1 MKTQLI
7 LTPEVQAIVDAI
19 KNTGKSWYETMLPDH
34 AMFPQFTR
42 KLVVTGFNTPDMEGD
57 EDRIYVNVR
66 QYLIL
71 KSDNKIYKRIQM
83 PDWMIHEGNLEEILG
98 KTGFLK
104 GTLRIMDDEGNLI
117 EEKEQVIKLP
127 SVQYIRFLINT
138 KSVHLADVIAR
149 FIPLYLQLHKTQI
162 DSI

>member
-34 AMFPQFTR
+34 PLFPQFSR

-57 EDRIYVNVR
+57 EDRIYMYVR

-83 PDWMIHEGNLEEILG
+83 PDWMIHEGNSEEIIG
-98 KTGFLK
+98 KNGFLK
-104 GTLRIMDDEGNLI
+104 GILRTTDDEGNLI
-117 EEKEQVIKLP
+117 EEKEQVIKAQ

-138 KSVHLADVIAR
+138 KSVHLVDAIAR
-149 FIPLYLQLHKTQI
+149 FIPLYSEIHKLQI